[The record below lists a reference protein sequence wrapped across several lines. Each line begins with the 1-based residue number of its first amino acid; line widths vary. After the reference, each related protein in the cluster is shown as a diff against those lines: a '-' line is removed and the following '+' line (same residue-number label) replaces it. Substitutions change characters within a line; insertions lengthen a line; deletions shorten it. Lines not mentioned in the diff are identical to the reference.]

1 MSGAPRITRMT
12 RAARLFAIPAALVV
26 LLLVAAPWWAGRAEM
41 RLMGELFLYLS
52 LASLWNLLAG
62 YAGLVSVGQQAYVGF
77 GGYMLFA
84 LTMLGGLHPLA
95 AIALAGLL
103 GAVVSMPVAALIFR
117 LRGAYFAIGTWVI
130 AEVFRLGFA
139 QLSALGG
146 GSGTSLPADIVR
158 MLAQGRAAREAT
170 AYWLALGAALAV
182 TAIIYLLLRS
192 RRGLALTAIRDNEL
206 AARSL
211 GIDIWRTRFAVYVLV
226 SALTA
231 VVGALIFLQKLRISP
246 DAAFSVNDWTAFVIF
261 IVVIGGIGSIEGPII
276 GTLIFFALRETLAD
290 LGTIYLLV
298 LGAVAIVVMLRAP
311 AGLWGFVRDRFDISL
326 FPLGYRVRGL
336 STPSKESANGP

>member
-1 MSGAPRITRMT
+1 M
-12 RAARLFAIPAALVV
+12 
-26 LLLVAAPWWAGRAEM
+26 
-41 RLMGELFLYLS
+41 
-52 LASLWNLLAG
+52 
-62 YAGLVSVGQQAYVGF
+62 
-77 GGYMLFA
+77 
-84 LTMLGGLHPLA
+84 

-103 GAVVSMPVAALIFR
+103 AAVVAMPVAPLLFR

-130 AEVFRLGFA
+130 AEVFRLR
-139 QLSALGG
+139 L
-146 GSGTSLPADIVR
+146 
-158 MLAQGRAAREAT
+158 RAAVRAGRRLGNLAARRHRAPRWPRGVPRARRR

-182 TAIIYLLLRS
+182 TSRS
-192 RRGLALTAIRDNEL
+192 SICCCARGRGLALTAIRDNEL

-290 LGTIYLLV
+290 LGTIYLT
-298 LGAVAIVVMLRAP
+298 GAGRGGDRGDAARPGRAVGLRARPLRHQPFP
-311 AGLWGFVRDRFDISL
+311 A
-326 FPLGYRVRGL
+326 GYRVRGL